1 MGLYDR
7 LAKGESAGP
16 ASRSD
21 RAASDG
27 RRAGAPDSF
36 HGSAGLTVD
45 EQVEIIGE
53 INDILKKNRLA
64 IRPET
69 LEFTPRRRGATLP
82 ILVNAA
88 AALLT
93 LAAALGIAALFNAG
107 ERSLVS
113 RSSTLVTAEA
123 TLIRALKKETAEQ
136 LGRKNQEIARIQGSL
151 QSLARDR
158 DRLKLES
165 QAQLQRR
172 EEELKS
178 ALARELASERQKL
191 ERQGLGKE
199 AVDRQLA
206 ELQDRLA
213 GENRRQLDELRQ
225 RAQTELAAKD
235 ASLAALGQKYQD
247 SLDAFQQERRQL
259 ENESRQREQEIS
271 ARMRADTA
279 AARGEASRLAGQL
292 ETLTAQREQELLA
305 SDQLLVAYNRVFDSW
320 KASRYEEAQRNLGAV
335 RELLERESITS
346 LPAIRSRLPVE
357 RSLVEAL
364 SRLFEYDRAASAP
377 GAQPAAG
384 TAPAPAAAGSAAQG
398 QADSRLA
405 AANRALAESE
415 RERRALQE
423 QLAGSRQEL
432 SRLQSAER
440 RRMAQEAQVAALQE
454 QLEAGG
460 TPPGGTSQ
468 AQVLALLETKL
479 RVRQALS
486 AEPLASRY
494 PGLYAELER
503 YLDAYGQEQRQ
514 EGLAS
519 ALQEVSAVLE
529 GLASKTPRLDVR
541 RLAAVSA
548 SRAREPFARF
558 VSRLLQALK

>member
-1 MGLYDR
+1 MGLFER
-7 LAKGESAGP
+7 LAKDDSAGTAARPVRAAPVGSRLPGP
-16 ASRSD
+16 AARASSRS
-21 RAASDG
+21 
-27 RRAGAPDSF
+27 
-36 HGSAGLTVD
+36 SAGLTVD

-53 INDILKKNRLA
+53 INDILRKNRLA

-69 LEFTPRRRGATLP
+69 FNFTPRRRGMTLP
-82 ILVNAA
+82 ILVNAGA
-88 AALLT
+88 AALT
-93 LAAALGIAALFNAG
+93 LAAALAIVALFDAG
-107 ERSLVS
+107 ERTLVS

-123 TLIRALKKETAEQ
+123 KLIRALKEDTAEQ
-136 LGRKNQEIARIQGSL
+136 LGRKDQEIARIQGSL
-151 QSLARDR
+151 ASLARDR

-191 ERQGLGKE
+191 ERQGLDKE

-213 GENRRQLDELRQ
+213 EENRKQLEDFRL
-225 RAQTELAAKD
+225 RAQSESAAKD
-235 ASLAALGQKYQD
+235 ASLAALGQKYQQ
-247 SLDAFQQERRQL
+247 SLDAFQQERLQL
-259 ENESRQREQEIS
+259 EDQARQREQEIS

-279 AARGEASRLAGQL
+279 AARSEANRLAGQL
-292 ETLTAQREQELLA
+292 DVLTAQREQERMA
-305 SDQLLVAYNRVFDSW
+305 SDQLLAAYAKVFDSW

-335 RELLERESITS
+335 RELLSRESVTS

-364 SRLFEYDRAASAP
+364 SRLFESENTAAA
-377 GAQPAAG
+377 PAAG
-384 TAPAPAAAGSAAQG
+384 DAAALSEAE
-398 QADSRLA
+398 SRLA
-405 AANRALAESE
+405 AANRALADSE
-415 RERRALQE
+415 RDRRRLQE
-423 QLAGSRQEL
+423 EVAGSRREL
-432 SRLQSAER
+432 ARLHSADR
-440 RRMAQEAQVAALQE
+440 RRAAQEAQVAALQE
-454 QLEAGG
+454 QLEKGSG
-460 TPPGGTSQ
+460 SSGTSQ

-494 PGLYAELER
+494 PGLYEELER

-519 ALQEVSAVLE
+519 ALQDVATVLE
-529 GLASKTPRLDVR
+529 GLAQKTPRLDIR
-541 RLAAVSA
+541 RLASVSA
-548 SRAREPFARF
+548 GRAREPFVRF
-558 VSRLLQALK
+558 VTRLLEALK